1 MMDLKT
7 PEAICLEVLNQYFC
21 KALQMLLLLLSHLTE
36 HNKNISPRD
45 IKFPYLKKIF
55 KLILFIYLFWLC
67 WVFVATQIFL

>member
-21 KALQMLLLLLSHLTE
+21 KALQMLLLLSHLTE

-45 IKFPYLKKIF
+45 IKFPYLKKN
-55 KLILFIYLFWLC
+55 
-67 WVFVATQIFL
+67 